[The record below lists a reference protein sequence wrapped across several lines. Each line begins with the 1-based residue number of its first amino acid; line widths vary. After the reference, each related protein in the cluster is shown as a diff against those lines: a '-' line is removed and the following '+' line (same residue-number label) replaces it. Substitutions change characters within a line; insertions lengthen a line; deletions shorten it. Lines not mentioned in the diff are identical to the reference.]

1 MVTFLICLAII
12 TVLFGVAFKI
22 TGALLKA
29 CFWEIIFLPVGLLL
43 LSLGIAFCCT
53 IILIPVGIGIMK
65 AGMRVIIPG

>member
-29 CFWEIIFLPVGLLL
+29 CLWVIIFLPVGLLL

>member
-29 CFWEIIFLPVGLLL
+29 CLWLIIFLPVGVLL

>member
-29 CFWEIIFLPVGLLL
+29 CLWVLIFLPVGLLL

>member
-29 CFWEIIFLPVGLLL
+29 CLWVIIFLPVGLLL
-43 LSLGIAFCCT
+43 LSLGIAFFFFF
-53 IILIPVGIGIMK
+53 ILIPVGIGIMK